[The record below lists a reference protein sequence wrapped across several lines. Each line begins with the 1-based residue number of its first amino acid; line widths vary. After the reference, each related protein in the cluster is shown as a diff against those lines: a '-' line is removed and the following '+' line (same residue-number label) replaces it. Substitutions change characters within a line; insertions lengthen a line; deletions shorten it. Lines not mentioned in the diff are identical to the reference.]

1 MKPEIIKNK
10 LGLKVFYELHAGIKG
25 GPTKSFLKRKM
36 KLNYSF
42 IISISTVWESPKQI

>member
-10 LGLKVFYELHAGIKG
+10 SGLRVFYKLHAVIKR
-25 GPTKSFLKRKM
+25 GPTKSFERRKM

-42 IISISTVWESPKQI
+42 IISKSTV